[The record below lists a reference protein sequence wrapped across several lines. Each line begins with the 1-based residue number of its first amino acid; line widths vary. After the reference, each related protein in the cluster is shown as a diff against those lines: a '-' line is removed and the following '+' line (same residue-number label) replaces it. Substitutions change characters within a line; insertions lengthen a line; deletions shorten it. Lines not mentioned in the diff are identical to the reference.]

1 VQIQVNTESS
11 VQGSEAL
18 AKRVETVVRGGLER
32 FGAQITRIEVH
43 LSDVNSDKKSGAEDM
58 RCLLE
63 ARLAG
68 RPPVSVSDRAA
79 TLEQAVDGA
88 VDKLLRSLESLHGR
102 LGGR

>member
-1 VQIQVNTESS
+1 VQIQVNTESG
-11 VQGSEAL
+11 VQGSDAL
-18 AKRVETVVRGGLER
+18 ARRVETAVRGGLER

-43 LSDVNSDKKSGAEDM
+43 LSDENSDKKFSTTDM

-88 VDKLLRSLESLHGR
+88 VDKLRRSLASLHGK